1 MAKKGNDISKERL
14 LYVEGPNDKWVLIS
28 LKDQYGHPEDDI
40 YIGDKGNCD
49 KAITAFG
56 TTISNPIVTKRLGII
71 VDADTDISSARQKI
85 ITELHNNNI
94 SIAENELT
102 RAGGY
107 IKDIV
112 NQSSSPL
119 RIGVWIMPD
128 NINAGRLEDFL
139 FKKINPVDDL
149 FVQVDPALISLEETA
164 KVNAKVAE
172 KMYTQTHRDKA
183 KLHTYISWSTH
194 PDVSM
199 GIAVKANLFPIESA
213 EEKLFK
219 NWLEELF
226 YT

>member
-49 KAITAFG
+49 KAVTAFG
-56 TTISNPIVTKRLGII
+56 TTLSNPIETKKLGVII
-71 VDADTDISSARQKI
+71 DADIDISSARQRI
-85 ITELHNNNI
+85 INELHNYNI
-94 SIAENELT
+94 NITENELS
-102 RAGGY
+102 REGGF
-107 IKDIV
+107 IKDII
-112 NQSSSPL
+112 NQSGCAL

-128 NINAGRLEDFL
+128 NVSTGRLEDFL
-139 FKKINPVDDL
+139 FRKINPEDDL
-149 FVQVDPALISLEETA
+149 FVQVDPALITLEDTA
-164 KVNAKVAE
+164 KTNAQVAK
-172 KMYTQTHRDKA
+172 KMYAPIHRDKA
-183 KLHTYISWSTH
+183 KLHTYIAWSSH

-213 EEKLFK
+213 EEQLFRS
-219 NWLEELF
+219 WLEELF